1 VGHLSEGTM
10 RRMLDDPD
18 TITSADRSHFAECTQ
33 CQGLRSRIDWD
44 AKSVALLMERPE
56 PAVDVAAALARV
68 QQATSAR
75 RRFDFRIPLL
85 RPVTRPAL
93 AVAAAA
99 VLVLAVVVTGVAQ
112 QALLIFQP
120 SQVTPVP
127 FVLADFQSLP
137 DLSAYG
143 DVTWSAKPQPQ
154 VVLTEPDAYRVTGLN
169 VPTVNPLP
177 QGVSSTVTYAAMPL
191 AVGTFKFSAAKAAAA
206 AAAQG
211 KSLPPMPAGMDGST
225 LTITVGPAVV
235 AVYGNLPSPSN
246 SSSPSG
252 ESLPVVD
259 LPELVIATSKVPV
272 VTSSQVTVKQLEDYL
287 LVQPGLSPQLAADI
301 RAIGDPTTTLPI
313 PVPMKFATSSKVTV
327 HNVQGVALG
336 DNTGI
341 GSAVVWVTGGQV
353 FVVAG
358 SLKQTEII
366 ATANALH

>member
-1 VGHLSEGTM
+1 M

-18 TITSADRSHFAECTQ
+18 TITAADRSHFAGCTQ
-33 CQGLRSRIDWD
+33 CQGLRSRIDSD

-68 QQATSAR
+68 QQSTPAR

-85 RPVTRPAL
+85 RPIARPAL
-93 AVAAAA
+93 AVAAAS
-99 VLVLAVVVTGVAQ
+99 VLVFAVVITGVAQ

-127 FVLADFQSLP
+127 IVLADFQSLP

-143 DVTWSAKPQPQ
+143 DITWTAKPQPQ
-154 VVLTEPDAYRVTGLN
+154 VVLTEADAYKVAGLH
-169 VPTVNPLP
+169 VPAVSPLP

-235 AVYGNLPSPSN
+235 AVYGNLPSPSI
-246 SSSPSG
+246 SSSASSS

-287 LVQPGLSPQLAADI
+287 LAQPGVSPQLAADI

-327 HNVQGVALG
+327 QNVQGVALG

-341 GSAVVWVTGGQV
+341 GSAVVWVKGGQV
-353 FVVAG
+353 FAVAG